1 MMVEFP
7 TWRNNTFESLF
18 LVLMLQHSISK
29 CILVLGHECSSI
41 TLMNKSR
48 NIRHSSACLMINKTL
63 VRKIQNLHSNC
74 SMVCKF
80 AFVSLCQSHLVS
92 FLVKFH
98 FSCWF
103 FSYVAIRAT
112 SLNWPLC
119 HGSRVHCFE
128 SKPMQSGTYFGS
140 CLQNC
145 FMIHVWPF
153 FYDHNLLVSA

>member
-1 MMVEFP
+1 MKRHPAVIELWFLRTCSYPNNLVFPYSWVNQFP

-112 SLNWPLC
+112 SLNWPIC
-119 HGSRVHCFE
+119 HGDRKSV
-128 SKPMQSGTYFGS
+128 
-140 CLQNC
+140 
-145 FMIHVWPF
+145 V
-153 FYDHNLLVSA
+153 